1 MRSGNGE
8 ASRVCVISTLLAVAS
23 VGLGLAQ
30 GQQSSAAPKNSS
42 AGIGSVVGYVVYDE
56 TKLPVRFAEIHLVP
70 KPADAEL
77 VLLKDP
83 PIMSEAPS
91 TQSEPRLS
99 LAIGSTGMDGSFR
112 LDGAPAG
119 DYFVVAIKPG
129 YVTPGALTA
138 WDASED
144 QLKSLIPS
152 LPAVHVAAG
161 QVASVNLTL
170 HRGAVISG
178 RIQFADGSPAIGA
191 GVEWEPVE
199 NIRFR
204 AGLRNKVL
212 SPLAEALQS
221 FVPVQD
227 SSRKAVSDDEGRY
240 RIYGLPPGKY
250 VVSTIIGLNH
260 GSGQIIMDN
269 GGGAPSSG
277 REHLY
282 PELIL
287 VYEPGVFRRKD
298 AKVFEIRG
306 DEQVMDAD
314 FKIDPDGLHT
324 LRGKVLAS
332 EDRHAPNG
340 AMVRLREDGAKEIGR
355 FVEIEEDGSFQINY
369 LPPGSY
375 TLEVSATD
383 RFDSP
388 SGADKIRDYKTVK
401 LAVVVGEHD
410 VMLDDV
416 LLNKLKPGEKMEFSF
431 PE

>member
-1 MRSGNGE
+1 MRFEGSE
-8 ASRVCVISTLLAVAS
+8 ASRARVVSTLLAIAS
-23 VGLGLAQ
+23 VGLGLAAA
-30 GQQSSAAPKNSS
+30 QQSSAVPKNSS
-42 AGIGSVVGYVVYDE
+42 AVTGSVAGYVVYDE
-56 TKLPVRFAEIHLVP
+56 TKLPARFAEIHLVP

-83 PIMSEAPS
+83 SIVSAEPS

-99 LAIGSTGMDGSFR
+99 LALGSTGMDGSFR
-112 LDGAPAG
+112 LDGVPAG

-129 YVTPGALTA
+129 YVTPGALT
-138 WDASED
+138 DLQASED
-144 QLKSLIPS
+144 ELKRLIPS
-152 LPAVHVAAG
+152 LPSVSIAVG

-178 RIQFADGSPAIGA
+178 RMQFADGSPAIGA
-191 GVEWEPVE
+191 GVVWEPAD
-199 NIRFR
+199 NILFR
-204 AGLRNKVL
+204 GGYRNKVL
-212 SPLAEALQS
+212 TPLAHALQS
-221 FVPVQD
+221 FGSVQE
-227 SSRKAVSDDEGRY
+227 SSRKAVADDEGRY
-240 RIYGLPPGKY
+240 RLYGLPPGKY
-250 VVSTIIGLNH
+250 VVSTMIGLNH
-260 GSGQIIMDN
+260 GSGQIITDK
-269 GGGAPSSG
+269 GSASASG

-282 PELIL
+282 PELIV

-306 DEQVMDAD
+306 DERVMDAD
-314 FKIDPDGLHT
+314 FKIDPEGLHT
-324 LRGKVLAS
+324 LRGKVLSS

-340 AMVRLREDGAKEIGR
+340 AMVRLKEEGAKEVGR

-375 TLEVSATD
+375 TLEVNATD

-388 SGADKIRDYKTVK
+388 GGPEKIRYYKTVK

-416 LLNKLKPGEKMEFSF
+416 LLNALKPGEKMEFSF